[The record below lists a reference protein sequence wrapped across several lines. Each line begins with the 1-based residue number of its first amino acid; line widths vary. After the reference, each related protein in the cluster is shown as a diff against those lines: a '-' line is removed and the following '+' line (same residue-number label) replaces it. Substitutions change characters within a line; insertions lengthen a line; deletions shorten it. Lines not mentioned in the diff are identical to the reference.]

1 MSPET
6 LAVLEALASVR
17 WKHTQGRHADAV
29 RAWQA
34 AGRPDLEEARREAIR
49 RYFQRRNRG
58 PTCPNG
64 HPADGGPCVAYRCER
79 RAR

>member
-6 LAVLEALASVR
+6 LAVLAALSSVR

-34 AGRPDLEEARREAIR
+34 AGRPDLEEARREAIQR
-49 RYFQRRNRG
+49 HYQRRSAAR
-58 PTCPNG
+58 TCPEG
-64 HPADGGPCVAYRCER
+64 HTNRDLCRWYGCEGGR
-79 RAR
+79 